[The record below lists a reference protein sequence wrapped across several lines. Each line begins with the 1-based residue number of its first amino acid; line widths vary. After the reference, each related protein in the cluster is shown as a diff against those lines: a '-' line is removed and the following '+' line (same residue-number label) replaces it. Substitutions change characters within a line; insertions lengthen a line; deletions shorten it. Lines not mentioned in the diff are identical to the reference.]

1 MAAKSWVREEEK
13 KEKSKSRKNSPH
25 DPDRKLRS
33 SRLHPPSGPFFP
45 RVHFSP
51 LVLDPPRVLLRGVG
65 ILLMRRDA
73 LPERERRAGCELF
86 ARLVEGCPP
95 REQKRATSDGA
106 STAFPFPPLDH
117 VIRPVPFHQKN
128 TRPEL
133 CTTES
138 QRLAAARSVIIP
150 VVASAA
156 PSFILLSFVRH
167 FSAVSSLPFLSSER
181 DRSRSAESVRS
192 FGLSSILPRFAPSLR
207 LIHRSFLS
215 LSLSLSFFFLVE
227 DDRSPRPRRLYRLEK
242 MERWKRRS
250 VRTIGRCSIRR

>member
-106 STAFPFPPLDH
+106 STAFPLPPLPLDH
-117 VIRPVPFHQKN
+117 VIRPVPFHQKKHSSRTLHHGVSK
-128 TRPEL
+128 TRRGSLRYYSRRRVRRPFFH
-133 CTTES
+133 
-138 QRLAAARSVIIP
+138 
-150 VVASAA
+150 
-156 PSFILLSFVRH
+156 PSFICPTLFDSF
-167 FSAVSSLPFLSSER
+167 FSSFPFVGE
-181 DRSRSAESVRS
+181 RS
-192 FGLSSILPRFAPSLR
+192 F
-207 LIHRSFLS
+207 
-215 LSLSLSFFFLVE
+215 
-227 DDRSPRPRRLYRLEK
+227 
-242 MERWKRRS
+242 
-250 VRTIGRCSIRR
+250 TIGRIG

>member
-65 ILLMRRDA
+65 ILLVRRDA
-73 LPERERRAGCELF
+73 LPERERRAGYELF

-106 STAFPFPPLDH
+106 STAFPLPPLPLDH
-117 VIRPVPFHQKN
+117 VIRPVPLFTKKTLVPN
-128 TRPEL
+128 FAPRSLKDSP
-133 CTTES
+133 
-138 QRLAAARSVIIP
+138 RLAP
-150 VVASAA
+150 LLF
-156 PSFILLSFVRH
+156 PSSRPPPLLSSFFHLSDTFRQ
-167 FSAVSSLPFLSSER
+167 FPLFLSFRRREIVH
-181 DRSRSAESVRS
+181 DRPNRLDPSAC
-192 FGLSSILPRFAPSLR
+192 PR
-207 LIHRSFLS
+207 
-215 LSLSLSFFFLVE
+215 FFLV
-227 DDRSPRPRRLYRLEK
+227 SLLLF
-242 MERWKRRS
+242 
-250 VRTIGRCSIRR
+250 V